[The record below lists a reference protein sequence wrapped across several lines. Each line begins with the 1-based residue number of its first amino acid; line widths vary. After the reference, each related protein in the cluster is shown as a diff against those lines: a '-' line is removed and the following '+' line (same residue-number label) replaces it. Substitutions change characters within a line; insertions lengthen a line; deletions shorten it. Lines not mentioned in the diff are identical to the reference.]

1 MKKVLFWFRNDL
13 RLHDNEAL
21 IKAAELGDVIPV
33 YIIDERQFENTSFG
47 FKRTEKFRA
56 KFLLETL
63 QDLKSSLQSIGSD
76 LIVKVGIPELEL
88 ILIANKYEVDHVV
101 ASKEVTQE
109 ETSIESLFSYSLKP
123 LNIDID
129 LFWGNTLIHV
139 RDLPFQIH
147 FLPDIFTDFRKRIE
161 GQWKVRPLYE
171 TPKSLGT
178 MPDIKVGPIPT
189 LADLGFEEFEIDP
202 RDDNQFVGG
211 EQNGFKRL
219 NAYIWESNLI
229 ATYKETRNGMIGKDY
244 SSKLSPWLSLG
255 ALSPRTV
262 YYEVKKYEEKNGAND
277 STYWLIF
284 ELLWRDYFHFIALK
298 FGIRL
303 FKRCGIKHDFTKKW
317 RRNKD
322 HFKRWIDG
330 KTGVPIVDAA
340 MQELKQTGYLSNRGR
355 QIAASYFSKD
365 MAIEWW
371 WGAMYFESYLIDYE
385 VCSNW
390 GNWNYIA
397 GIGTDPREDR
407 YFNPVNQARK
417 YDPEAAYMKLWL
429 PELSQIDN
437 ENLIEFMTLGDSLS
451 EDLDYPK
458 MPISKPKRV

>member
-21 IKAAELGDVIPV
+21 VKAAELGDVIPV
-33 YIIDERQFENTSFG
+33 YIIDERQFENTNFG

-76 LIVKVGIPELEL
+76 LIVKIGIPELEL
-88 ILIANKYEVDHVV
+88 IAIANKYEVDHVV

-171 TPKSLGT
+171 SPKSLGT
-178 MPDIKVGPIPT
+178 LPDIKIGAIPT
-189 LADLGFEEFEIDP
+189 LADLGFADFDIDL
-202 RDDNQFVGG
+202 RDENQFVGG
-211 EQNGFKRL
+211 EQNGLKRL
-219 NAYIWESNLI
+219 NSYIWEDNLI

-255 ALSPRTV
+255 ALSPRMV
-262 YYEVKKYEEKNGAND
+262 YYEIKKYEKQNGAND

-322 HFKRWIDG
+322 HFKCWIDG

-371 WGAMYFESYLIDYE
+371 WGAMYFESFLIDYE

-437 ENLIEFMTLGDSLS
+437 ENLIEFLSLGEKLGDNF
-451 EDLDYPK
+451 DYPK